1 MYEKSYFFSVREEKK
16 IESDYIYF
24 WKNSDPGPNSL
35 SDPILFFILEGIDTG
50 ELKAEANYSV
60 ATFFRFSREK
70 KTEHG

>member
-1 MYEKSYFFSVREEKK
+1 MYEKSYFFSVRERKK

-24 WKNSDPGPNSL
+24 WKNSDPGPNLL

-60 ATFFRFSREK
+60 ATFFRFSR
-70 KTEHG
+70 